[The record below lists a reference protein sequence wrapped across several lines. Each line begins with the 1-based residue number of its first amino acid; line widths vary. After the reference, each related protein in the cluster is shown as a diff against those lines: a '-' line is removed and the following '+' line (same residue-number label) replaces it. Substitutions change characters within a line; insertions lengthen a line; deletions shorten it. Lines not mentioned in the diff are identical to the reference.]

1 MVSALPCVCPVSHPC
16 TLHIGPVS
24 AIVRHAYT
32 AALYALTDL
41 TAETWPISKMIS
53 MIWLS
58 TLTRSVNEISKSALP
73 IVVQHRYFHGIGLLN
88 FGMQIRRLGV
98 LQRTVSETT
107 PMHASLPVSRHGCGI
122 SCLSRVACRMP
133 QIPLEHTNSADTW
146 LSRYRTQSTAT
157 RTTSSSIVM
166 SFSQS
171 VSASNAVPIITDEAD
186 DVRHRTRW
194 ALLTIA
200 EL

>member
-1 MVSALPCVCPVSHPC
+1 MRCPSLC
-16 TLHIGPVS
+16 SID
-24 AIVRHAYT
+24 IFI
-32 AALYALTDL
+32 DD
-41 TAETWPISKMIS
+41 
-53 MIWLS
+53 
-58 TLTRSVNEISKSALP
+58 
-73 IVVQHRYFHGIGLLN
+73 GLLN
-88 FGMQIRRLGV
+88 IDMQIRRLGV
-98 LQRTVSETT
+98 LQCTVSEST
-107 PMHASLPVSRHGCGI
+107 PMHARSLPVSRHGCGI

-133 QIPLEHTNSADTW
+133 QIPLEYTNSADTW